1 MKKKITT
8 ILALVILSLI
18 GWQMEAQVF
27 EDFESGY
34 PAGWTNYQTESDDPG
49 FVITT
54 SQAYSGTQSVY
65 HNDDNLAAISTSW
78 MVTNVNTIAEGV
90 NDYLSFWYRQNY
102 TPTYYVY
109 SGVYISTASGDPIA
123 NPDDFVELQ
132 EFNGDFGYSEDEWTE
147 YTLSLTSYVGED
159 VYLAF
164 KYEGDFDHE
173 FYIDDF
179 SLEPIPTCP
188 KPTSLALDNITANS
202 VDVNWVA
209 GNDETE
215 WELVYGAPG
224 FDPETEGETI
234 SITDGTPSETIT
246 DLDSET
252 DYEVYVIAICGTDD
266 ESDYVGPESF
276 TTAISCPAPTGIS
289 LDGITTSSLDISWN
303 AGGSETEWVII
314 YGAPGFDTETEG
326 ETIQDTDGT
335 PGETISSLSS
345 GTDYEIYVKAVCST
359 DDESSL
365 VGPVLFNTATLVD
378 CGVGPVSENFCYGN
392 NEDLQIDYVSSDGS
406 SLNLVINSGFL
417 ESCCDDFIV
426 LDSDGTELFNSGGD
440 ISGQSFQST
449 GDQITV
455 IIDSDGSVNCSDN
468 GYDPIDYTVSCA
480 TCINPEASYTVVEDC
495 QNGPQFTIDVDLT
508 SIGDATDVTIED
520 NQGNSEIASATGVYN
535 FGPYANGT
543 LVEFTIENNQDPNC
557 VITSDEFTQVYC
569 EEVSI
574 DCSAAPTTENFC
586 YGNNEDIQIDYIS
599 TDGSSLN
606 LVVNSGFLE
615 ACCDDFIVLD
625 SDGTELFNSG
635 GDISGQSFQ
644 STGDQITVIIDSDG
658 SVNCSDNGY
667 DPIDYTV
674 SCATCI
680 NPQASYTVVEDCENG
695 PQFTIDVDLTSIGDA
710 TDVTIEDNQGNS
722 EIASATGIYNFGP
735 YANGTLVEFT
745 IENNQDS
752 SCVITSDEFTQ
763 EYCTEVTVDCAV
775 GPVTENFCYGNN
787 EDLQIDYISTDGSLL
802 NLVVNS
808 GFLETCCD
816 DFIVLDSDGTE
827 LFNSGGD
834 ISGQSFQST
843 GDQITV
849 IIDSDGSVN
858 CSDNGYDPIDYTVS
872 CATCT
877 NPQASYQVVSNCDS
891 GNDEFFVET
900 NITDLG
906 TALSLTLSDNQSSTP
921 QTVSETGIVTFG
933 PYPNATGVQITI
945 ENDDDINC
953 VVNSQSLTQIACP
966 PENDL
971 CVDALPAVVNSD
983 EFCVDTTPVVITAA
997 NGSNVPV
1004 SCQGPVAQD
1013 VWFEFTAIAAD
1024 QMITLI
1030 GAPFNV
1036 AHAIYEGECD
1046 NLTEMYCSSE
1056 FDNFGNSP
1064 GIVATG
1070 LTVGET
1076 YYIRVFSSAA
1086 TSASFDLCITSPD
1099 YEEDNTSCADVA
1111 PFCAPFDSSGNPE
1124 PLIFANGYYYL
1135 EESVAEEGPDYGC
1148 LGSEP
1153 NPAWF
1158 YLQVDQAGDLEFE
1171 IVQNTAFDGD
1181 GNAVGTGLDVDFIV
1195 YGPFSELEG
1204 NCDNLTDA
1212 NEVDCSYSAA
1222 AIEEMVLPNAL
1233 AGDIYLVLITNFNQS
1248 PGYISLLQTNY
1259 GETGGGTT
1267 DCSILENIVY
1277 ACEGT
1282 EVTLTAN
1289 NPDDPGFLWYE
1300 SCDENFDN
1308 CTMIPIEQ
1316 ASGPSIVVDE
1326 EGYYKVRA
1334 FDAQGLPRP
1343 FETFHVIYSPSP
1355 ELAMDELQSLCGVS
1369 SLDLDATPTNATE
1382 FGSFTYTWYQDG
1394 DEISGE
1400 TSSTLNVTEPGE
1412 YTVEVS
1418 GTLLDEEGNEIADQ
1432 SCSTQMTVEV
1442 TNAEFTVD
1450 LGDDQT
1456 FCDTASYTAEAI
1468 VDGEDDTNA
1477 TYVWYDD
1484 SGDVIADATAS
1495 TYEITATGNYT
1506 VEVEIQGCVA
1516 EDEIQVVFSDSPEV
1530 DLGNDEII
1538 VCDGSDAVV
1547 TATVFN
1553 SSDFDTVNYEWLD
1566 SSGAEVPG
1574 AGNNDTASLAPGDTY
1589 TVNVTGVFSFNGSTY
1604 SCETSEEIFIN
1615 DTAFTVDLGGDQ
1627 SYCDDSM
1634 QDLTA
1639 VITGTPSDDA
1649 TYTWFYNG
1657 DEIAG
1662 ETTQTISVNEDGN
1675 YQVEVNINGCVETQN
1690 VDLLFDLRPQVDLG
1704 EDTSVCDLSINILDA
1719 TPANMDVSE
1728 VTFEWSY
1735 QGSVITGET
1744 NPTLDPSIYGFG
1756 TYEVTVV
1763 SLDDPSMTCAA
1774 IQNISLSNTQ
1784 LNVSVGAA
1792 EGSSAIVDVQYCE
1805 EDGVPTQEIVL
1816 NADASGEGIDA
1827 SGITYIW
1834 YMNGVEIPG
1843 ETGSSYTAVY
1853 EEAGEYNYEYTVEAY
1868 YGASCSGSASISTE
1882 VLIEPYGSGCTI
1894 TQGISPNADGMND
1907 CLDLTFLSER
1917 SGIASLKVYNRYGRL
1932 IFESSNYVDSFC
1944 GQNEEGEALVTG
1956 TYFYVLEMKREDPV
1970 FGNSTKGWIYV
1981 NQVE

>member
-417 ESCCDDFIV
+417 ES
-426 LDSDGTELFNSGGD
+426 
-440 ISGQSFQST
+440 
-449 GDQITV
+449 
-455 IIDSDGSVNCSDN
+455 
-468 GYDPIDYTVSCA
+468 
-480 TCINPEASYTVVEDC
+480 
-495 QNGPQFTIDVDLT
+495 
-508 SIGDATDVTIED
+508 
-520 NQGNSEIASATGVYN
+520 
-535 FGPYANGT
+535 
-543 LVEFTIENNQDPNC
+543 
-557 VITSDEFTQVYC
+557 
-569 EEVSI
+569 
-574 DCSAAPTTENFC
+574 
-586 YGNNEDIQIDYIS
+586 
-599 TDGSSLN
+599 
-606 LVVNSGFLE
+606 
-615 ACCDDFIVLD
+615 CCDDFIVLD